1 MSVTVPLEISREDV
15 ELLADA
21 LGELQNEALTDFI
34 AGVLKKTQE
43 VTENFPD
50 FMEIREVNPFSV
62 CDISIREGGF

>member
-1 MSVTVPLEISREDV
+1 MSIAVPIEITREDV
-15 ELLADA
+15 EMLADV

-43 VTENFPD
+43 VTGNSPD
-50 FMEIREVNPFSV
+50 FIEIREVNPFSA